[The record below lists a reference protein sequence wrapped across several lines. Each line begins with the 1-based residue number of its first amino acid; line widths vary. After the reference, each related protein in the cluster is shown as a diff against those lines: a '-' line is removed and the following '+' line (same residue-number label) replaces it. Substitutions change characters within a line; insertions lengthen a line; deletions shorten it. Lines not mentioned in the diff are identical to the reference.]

1 MRLIL
6 ALAAHYKP
14 QSVKHHDTSTESIEP
29 KKPEDSIPSTRPG
42 EELRRPAPGRVWEQA
57 ATQSR
62 IWEQGENQRFMKRG
76 ENNPKITAETQ
87 TLDSRPIDPS
97 IFNRSNGPSPSD
109 RSSGPSPL
117 DRSIGPSPLDRSIG
131 PSPVNR
137 GLNNEGFVRSGS
149 GRKLPQIPERCR
161 SNTLPSRKT
170 TEGVEEEDEERGEK
184 EEEEEEENATG
195 GNKSKPKAMEFWES
209 MENIERNDFRYNT
222 IHRMSVG
229 RRLLPKPPEISHSRS
244 QSVDR
249 DQDKISLNSSFSGP
263 SSLPIHSV
271 PQSPR
276 VSHKIPPDGA
286 SLQSENSDL
295 EQRRDGEGSSDK
307 NSPPTS
313 VVLGQGEIVKQEKP
327 NPAYDWVRGSFDQ
340 GRKAWSGYPGTE
352 IDGGVE
358 RNVPYTILLQELNQ
372 AKKQLE
378 ELYNLVSFKFQTLIN
393 LPCLSCFIFI
403 ASCIHPSLFTEYSSL

>member
-1 MRLIL
+1 MKIICVFRELLEGNLKSVMRLIL

-42 EELRRPAPGRVWEQA
+42 EELRRPAPGRVWEQ
-57 ATQSR
+57 
-62 IWEQGENQRFMKRG
+62 GENQRFMKRG
-76 ENNPKITAETQ
+76 EKSPKITAETQ

-97 IFNRSNGPSPSD
+97 NFNRSNGPSPSD
-109 RSSGPSPL
+109 RSS
-117 DRSIGPSPLDRSIG
+117 GPSPLDRSIG

-170 TEGVEEEDEERGEK
+170 TEGVNEEDEERGEVV
-184 EEEEEEENATG
+184 EEEEHSTG

-209 MENIERNDFRYNT
+209 MENIERSDFRYNT

-313 VVLGQGEIVKQEKP
+313 VVLGQGEILKQEKP

-340 GRKAWSGYPGTE
+340 GRKPWSGYPGTE

-378 ELYNLVSFKFQTLIN
+378 ELYNLVSFK
-393 LPCLSCFIFI
+393 
-403 ASCIHPSLFTEYSSL
+403 H